1 MKLKNN
7 EGQYLYAFALTLNPL
22 PYLATFADPGSAPDW
37 SPEVAD
43 SIICLLSD
51 LGYVFTGEDDE

>member
-1 MKLKNN
+1 MKLKN
-7 EGQYLYAFALTLNPL
+7 EDGQYLYAFALSPL

-43 SIICLLSD
+43 SIICLMSD
-51 LGYVFTGEDDE
+51 LGYVFMGDDDE